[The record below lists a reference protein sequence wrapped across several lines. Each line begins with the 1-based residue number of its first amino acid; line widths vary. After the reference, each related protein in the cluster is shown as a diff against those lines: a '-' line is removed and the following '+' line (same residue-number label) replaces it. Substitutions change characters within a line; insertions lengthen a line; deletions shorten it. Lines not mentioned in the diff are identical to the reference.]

1 MHGNTVIQRN
11 RRIKGHGIKKKKEK
25 NVPHK
30 DYLKLF
36 RLKKEKK
43 DLIFFHIFPFQLGKE
58 RKKLNLREQNVE

>member
-1 MHGNTVIQRN
+1 MVL
-11 RRIKGHGIKKKKEK
+11 KKKKEK